1 MNHAKLLLKELQ
13 RVKDLLQ
20 PCGSISNID
29 LNYGLDDLVTKDIIS
44 LMYRWID
51 FLRGYALN
59 VKDTFVLLP
68 TLRESMRGD
77 VLTIQFECVENPNIK
92 LDVSFHTLDNV
103 FEFHK
108 TKNNETT
115 VIGEYD
121 YVTEEYNYVHRI

>member
-1 MNHAKLLLKELQ
+1 MNYAKRLLEELQ
-13 RVKDLLQ
+13 RVKTLLQ

-44 LMYRWID
+44 LMYRWVD
-51 FLRGYALN
+51 FLRGYALD
-59 VKDTFVLLP
+59 VKETFVLLP

-77 VLTIQFECVENPNIK
+77 VLTIQFECVENSNIK
-92 LDVSFHTLDNV
+92 LDVSFYTLDDV